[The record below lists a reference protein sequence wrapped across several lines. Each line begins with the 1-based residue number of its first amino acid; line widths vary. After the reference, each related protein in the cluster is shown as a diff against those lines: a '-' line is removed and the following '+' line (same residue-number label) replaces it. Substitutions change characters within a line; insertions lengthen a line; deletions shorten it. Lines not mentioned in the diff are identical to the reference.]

1 MAGYTVGSSFNT
13 NRLLPHS
20 LVMYYQRRSDGNV
33 VIICDDVAAPEP
45 CFTAAC
51 KKCKQTH
58 KYAGMALVEAINKE
72 MDNFCRLH
80 RHLGGYYLDGEIDTS
95 YINFVNGEGEYSTL
109 QKVEP
114 S

>member
-1 MAGYTVGSSFNT
+1 MAGYSPAGIDTA
-13 NRLLPHS
+13 RLLPHV
-20 LVMYYQRRSDGNV
+20 LVEYYNRRSGGNV
-33 VIICDDVAAPEP
+33 VILCQDTFDPDPVFI
-45 CFTAAC
+45 AAC

-95 YINFVNGEGEYSTL
+95 YINFVNGEGEYATSQT
-109 QKVEP
+109 VEQ